1 MFKGPHLFCLK
12 DHAPFKILFY
22 YTCLMNE
29 LDPFIEHI
37 QKRVTLS
44 PAELAELVAAFKP
57 KHIKKKQLII
67 QPDFIAKHRTYVLQG
82 ALRSYVIDHEGID
95 RTIQFAIEDWWISD
109 TNSYIYQKP
118 ATMFVVALEDSVIL
132 QIDYEAEQRLKQA
145 NHLFET
151 FFRIG
156 AERTAA
162 FHQRRIIT
170 ALTRTAEERY
180 SDFLETYPSVAQRL
194 PQYAIASYLGMT
206 TEFLSK
212 IRNHKVRKKS

>member
-1 MFKGPHLFCLK
+1 
-12 DHAPFKILFY
+12 
-22 YTCLMNE
+22 MNE
-29 LDPFIEHI
+29 LNLFIEHV

-44 PAELAELVAAFKP
+44 PVELDEFVAAFKL
-57 KHIKKKQLII
+57 KRIKKKQFLI
-67 QPDFIAKHRTYVLQG
+67 QPDFTDKHRNFVLQG
-82 ALRSYVIDHEGID
+82 ALRSYVIDQEGID

-109 TNSYIYQKP
+109 LNSYTYQRP
-118 ATMFVVALEDSVIL
+118 ATMFVVALEDSLIL
-132 QIDYEAEQRLKQA
+132 QIDYETEQRLKQA

-180 SDFLETYPSVAQRL
+180 NDFLETYPSVAQRL

-212 IRNHKVRKKS
+212 IRNRKVRKKS

>member
-1 MFKGPHLFCLK
+1 
-12 DHAPFKILFY
+12 
-22 YTCLMNE
+22 MNE

-44 PAELAELVAAFKP
+44 PAEMEEFVAAFKL
-57 KHIKKKQLII
+57 KRVKKKQFLI
-67 QPDFIAKHRTYVLQG
+67 QPDFTDKHRNFVLQG
-82 ALRSYVIDHEGID
+82 ALRSYVIDQEGID

-109 TNSYIYQKP
+109 LNSYTYQKP
-118 ATMFVVALEDSVIL
+118 ATMFVVALEDSLIL
-132 QIDYEAEQRLKQA
+132 QIDHETEQRLKQA
-145 NHLFET
+145 NHRFET

-180 SDFLETYPSVAQRL
+180 SDFLETYPSIAQRL

-212 IRNHKVRKKS
+212 IRNHKVRKKKLK